1 MWAGQTLSA
10 PAAALDAVGGS
21 GPHESKIGAT
31 RNEIVQRTPAVI
43 KKRAYPRRLRD
54 DLIVLRI
61 EVDEWALDDALI
73 ERGRLNPE
81 ESEDRDALAREG
93 RAAGSVIS
101 LGPFST
107 RL

>member
-1 MWAGQTLSA
+1 M
-10 PAAALDAVGGS
+10 
-21 GPHESKIGAT
+21 
-31 RNEIVQRTPAVI
+31 I

-61 EVDEWALDDALI
+61 EVDECALAALI
-73 ERGRLNPE
+73 ERRRLNPE

-101 LGPFST
+101 LGPFLT